1 MSEIVLSLQNICK
14 DYRQGPT
21 TISVLHDVNL
31 DLCTGEMMG
40 IVGASGSGKS
50 SLLHIAGLLDEPSS
64 GTIKIM
70 GHSSNTKNSNL
81 IRLHNIGFVYQ
92 YHHLQRDFTAI
103 ENVAMPLLIAGIER
117 YAAQDKA
124 KELLIRLGLE
134 KRLYNFPSML
144 SGGEQQRVAIAR
156 ALINTPKI
164 LLADEPTGNL
174 DPVTAN
180 EVFSLLLEQVKDF
193 NIAVL
198 MVTHNMELA
207 SRMDRIHK
215 L

>member
-1 MSEIVLSLQNICK
+1 MNEIVLSLHNICK
-14 DYRQGPT
+14 DYRQGTT
-21 TISVLHDVNL
+21 TISVLHDINL
-31 DLCTGEMMG
+31 DLHAGEMVG

-50 SLLHIAGLLDEPSS
+50 SLLHIAGLLDAPSS
-64 GTIKIM
+64 GSIKIM
-70 GHSSNTKNSNL
+70 GNEAKAAGSNFV
-81 IRLHNIGFVYQ
+81 RLNNIGFVYQ

-103 ENVAMPLLIAGIER
+103 ENVAMPLLIAGVER

-134 KRLYNFPSML
+134 KRLYNFPYTL

-180 EVFSLLLEQVKDF
+180 EVFSLLIEQVKDF
-193 NIAVL
+193 NIAVM

-207 SRMDRIHK
+207 SKMDRIHK

>member
-1 MSEIVLSLQNICK
+1 MSEILLSLQNICK

-21 TISVLHDVNL
+21 TIEVLHDINL
-31 DLCTGEMMG
+31 DLHAGEMVG

-50 SLLHIAGLLDEPSS
+50 SLLHIAGLLDPPSS

-70 GHSSNTKNSNL
+70 GNEAKAAGSNL
-81 IRLHNIGFVYQ
+81 LRLNNIGFVYQ

-103 ENVAMPLLIAGIER
+103 ENVAMPLLIAGGER
-117 YAAQDKA
+117 YTAQDKA

-134 KRLYNFPSML
+134 KRLYNFPSTL

-156 ALINTPKI
+156 ALINKPKI

-180 EVFSLLLEQVKDF
+180 EVFSLLIEQVRDF
-193 NIAVL
+193 NIAVM

-207 SRMDRIHK
+207 SKMDRIHK